1 MDSIPEPPE
10 PEEFASEPDEP
21 REQETAPRLRSYRL
35 PLSNAQII
43 LIALIIVG
51 GRLIIDFSQR
61 IVEGQQKIAQ
71 QRQLEAEIEM
81 LMEEQ
86 QNLLTAK
93 AYYSSPAFIEAWAHN
108 EGKMVRDGEILVIPL
123 YGENGGTETGPLDT
137 ATVSPPEPLLPW
149 QVWWTLFFDVPPP
162 STRSR

>member
-1 MDSIPEPPE
+1 MDFIPELPE
-10 PEEFASEPDEP
+10 SEEELPQSDESQEAVSRP
-21 REQETAPRLRSYRL
+21 RPYRL
-35 PLSNAQII
+35 PLSNIQII

-71 QRQLEAEIEM
+71 QRQLEAEIEA

-86 QNLLTAK
+86 QNLLSAK
-93 AYYSSPAFIEAWAHN
+93 AYYSSPAFVEAWAHN

-123 YGENGGTETGPLDT
+123 YEQNEETEASTLGS
-137 ATVSPPEPLLPW
+137 ATIRPPEPLLPW
-149 QVWWTLFFDVPPP
+149 QVWWTLFFDAPPP
-162 STRSR
+162 STGSR

>member
-1 MDSIPEPPE
+1 MDLIPEPPE
-10 PEEFASEPDEP
+10 TEEIAPQLDKP
-21 REQETAPRLRSYRL
+21 REQEVVPRLRPYRL

-71 QRQLEAEIEM
+71 QRQLEAEIEA
-81 LMEEQ
+81 LIEEQ
-86 QNLLTAK
+86 QNLLSAK

-123 YGENGGTETGPLDT
+123 YGENRGAEASVPDSTIVR
-137 ATVSPPEPLLPW
+137 APEPLLPW